1 MRILYTVLKM
11 NAQEISRSVERGR
24 REFIKRFISWLFR
37 EEDGVEIESIRR
49 KSSRNKIYDVVV
61 KVYSGGG
68 YVTEYYEFILQVTND
83 CRIRILRKEYLG

>member
-1 MRILYTVLKM
+1 M
-11 NAQEISRSVERGR
+11 NVSKISRSVERGR
-24 REFIKRFISWLFR
+24 REFIKRFIEWLFR

-61 KVYSGGG
+61 KVYTGGG

-83 CRIRILRKEYLG
+83 CRIRILRREYLG